1 MHLLGVYSR
10 VSFLNNFCPL
20 VDPRTRSVEVSRV
33 LLFSSIIGL
42 IRASSDKSGASVIS
56 WQYRPRILPIEIT
69 MKLRTTF
76 RWQLNQRT
84 KAVRTNKRLV
94 SSTFSATLSLDTM
107 HARAFLLL
115 PPRFFR
121 ETREKVAAQLSSR
134 SLGAST
140 DFHRKLFSV
149 SKTFRTVAKIIPIF
163 DYNSS
168 IDRDQL
174 WRLLFLGIYIKM
186 T

>member
-107 HARAFLLL
+107 REHSSFS
-115 PPRFFR
+115 PPVSF
-121 ETREKVAAQLSSR
+121 EKREKKLR
-134 SLGAST
+134 RNSL
-140 DFHRKLFSV
+140 L
-149 SKTFRTVAKIIPIF
+149 
-163 DYNSS
+163 
-168 IDRDQL
+168 DR
-174 WRLLFLGIYIKM
+174 
-186 T
+186 